1 MGNKGGIPFEEQF
14 FGWNTFTSITV
25 HLFPLIINQA
35 KLSDML
41 DIPLKTLNER
51 LRHKNMSVNKLDE
64 MLRVMGYKIMVVPRD
79 TKVENGFD
87 VK

>member
-1 MGNKGGIPFEEQF
+1 MTASEAIKEILKLKE
-14 FGWNTFTSITV
+14 
-25 HLFPLIINQA
+25 LNQA

-51 LRHKNMSVNKLDE
+51 LRHKNIGVNKLDE
-64 MLRVMGYKIMVVPRD
+64 TLRVMGYKIMVVPRE

-87 VK
+87 IK

>member
-1 MGNKGGIPFEEQF
+1 MTASEAIKEILKLKE
-14 FGWNTFTSITV
+14 
-25 HLFPLIINQA
+25 LNQA

-51 LRHKNMSVNKLDE
+51 LRHKNISVNKLDE
-64 MLRVMGYKIMVVPRD
+64 TLRVMGYKIMVVPRD

-87 VK
+87 IK

>member
-1 MGNKGGIPFEEQF
+1 MTASEAIKEILKLKE
-14 FGWNTFTSITV
+14 
-25 HLFPLIINQA
+25 LNQA

-41 DIPLKTLNER
+41 DIPIKTLNER

>member
-1 MGNKGGIPFEEQF
+1 MTASEAIKEILKFKE
-14 FGWNTFTSITV
+14 
-25 HLFPLIINQA
+25 LNQA

-51 LRHKNMSVNKLDE
+51 LRHKNISVNKLDE
-64 MLRVMGYKIMVVPRD
+64 TLRVMGYKIMVVPRE

-87 VK
+87 IK

>member
-1 MGNKGGIPFEEQF
+1 MTASE
-14 FGWNTFTSITV
+14 SIKEI
-25 HLFPLIINQA
+25 LKLKELNQA

>member
-1 MGNKGGIPFEEQF
+1 MTASEAIKEILKLKE
-14 FGWNTFTSITV
+14 
-25 HLFPLIINQA
+25 LNQA

-51 LRHKNMSVNKLDE
+51 LRHKNISVNKLDE
-64 MLRVMGYKIMVVPRD
+64 TLRVMGYKIMVVPRD
-79 TKVENGFD
+79 AKVENGFD